1 MKYIIANWK
10 MNSIDIEEWFKG
22 FNKFFRE
29 IKNDVEVIVCPSYVD
44 IVKCSQQ
51 APNLIMAAQDVSIHD
66 DGPFTGQISALQLSR
81 TSEQLKYCLLGHSE
95 VRSKGDTNS
104 LIRIKSKKLEAYKIN
119 SILCVGEDENVLNEG
134 EREKF
139 LLDQLDSYFQEGLCP
154 KFIAYEPIWA
164 IGTGVPADKKNIDDA
179 LKIISIFLKEK
190 KQEKIPLLYGG
201 SVSSKNID
209 EIMSS
214 ELLSGCLV
222 GNASLDGE
230 EFARIAKNFRRC

>member
-1 MKYIIANWK
+1 MKYLIANWK

-119 SILCVGEDENVLNEG
+119 SILCVGEDENVLNEEDNIEKRFSFYYDFPG
-134 EREKF
+134 NLQVFDVKGAALEEIFERITQDILNET
-139 LLDQLDSYFQEGLCP
+139 L
-154 KFIAYEPIWA
+154 
-164 IGTGVPADKKNIDDA
+164 
-179 LKIISIFLKEK
+179 
-190 KQEKIPLLYGG
+190 
-201 SVSSKNID
+201 
-209 EIMSS
+209 
-214 ELLSGCLV
+214 
-222 GNASLDGE
+222 
-230 EFARIAKNFRRC
+230 AKW

>member
-1 MKYIIANWK
+1 MKYLIANWK

-66 DGPFTGQISALQLSR
+66 DGPFTGQISAYQLSR
-81 TSEQLKYCLLGHSE
+81 SSEQLKYCLVGHSE
-95 VRSKGDTNS
+95 VRFKGDSNS
-104 LIRIKSKKLEAYKIN
+104 IVRKKSQKLEGCNIN
-119 SILCVGEDENVLNEG
+119 SILCIGEDESILNKG

-139 LLDQLDSYFQEGLCP
+139 LFNQLDSYFQDGLCP

-164 IGTGVPADKKNIDDA
+164 IGTGIPADKRNIDDA

-190 KQEKIPLLYGG
+190 KLKKIPLLYGG
-201 SVSSKNID
+201 SVSSKNIE
-209 EIMSS
+209 EIMS
-214 ELLSGCLV
+214 LDILSGCLV

-230 EFARIAKNFRRC
+230 EFARIAKKF